1 MAKEKPL
8 DFLILGPA
16 HPYRGGIAST
26 QHALAKSLI
35 SHDYQVSL
43 WTFTHLYPGVL
54 FPGKT
59 QFSTEDSPKDI
70 TIERSIHAYHP
81 FQWKQVAEAINELQP
96 KFVVFRY
103 WTPFLSPCWS
113 SIAKY
118 LSPKITKIGWVD
130 NWHPHEPKPL
140 DRILTGR
147 FEKAMD
153 CFTTLS
159 AAVACQIEKNS
170 QKRVWGKMHPIERG
184 LPPQISKEKA
194 REKLGINESQTVLLF
209 FGLIRAYKGLDLL
222 LKAFKDHPE
231 KHLLIVGEC
240 YEKWRKYQHIID
252 QYNIEKQLTVIN
264 RYVSMEEAASYF
276 SAADATVL
284 PYITA
289 TQSGVLALAYHF
301 ETPLVVT
308 NHPGLSQCIEED
320 ETGVVCKPEI
330 NALSSALTKVTKPSA
345 NRNFKV
351 NLNRTKTNYSW
362 ANYAQEWAKFI
373 FDESNEN

>member
-1 MAKEKPL
+1 M
-8 DFLILGPA
+8 
-16 HPYRGGIAST
+16 
-26 QHALAKSLI
+26 
-35 SHDYQVSL
+35 
-43 WTFTHLYPGVL
+43 
-54 FPGKT
+54 
-59 QFSTEDSPKDI
+59 
-70 TIERSIHAYHP
+70 
-81 FQWKQVAEAINELQP
+81 
-96 KFVVFRY
+96 
-103 WTPFLSPCWS
+103 
-113 SIAKY
+113 
-118 LSPKITKIGWVD
+118 
-130 NWHPHEPKPL
+130 
-140 DRILTGR
+140 
-147 FEKAMD
+147 
-153 CFTTLS
+153 
-159 AAVACQIEKNS
+159 
-170 QKRVWGKMHPIERG
+170 
-184 LPPQISKEKA
+184 
-194 REKLGINESQTVLLF
+194 F

-222 LKAFKDHPE
+222 LKALKDHPE

-345 NRNFKV
+345 NRNFRE

>member
-26 QHALAKSLI
+26 QHALANSLI
-35 SHDYQVSL
+35 LHNYQVKL

-70 TIERSIHAYHP
+70 SIERFIHAYHP
-81 FQWKQVAEAINELQP
+81 FQWKLVAKAINALQP

-130 NWHPHEPKPL
+130 NWYPHEPKPL
-140 DRILTGR
+140 DRILTDR

-159 AAVACQIEKNS
+159 AAVANQIEKNS
-170 QKRVWGKMHPIERG
+170 QKKVWGKMHPIERG
-184 LPPQISKEKA
+184 LPAKIAKAKA
-194 REKLGINESQTVLLF
+194 REKLGLNDSQTVLLF

-222 LKAFKDHPE
+222 LKALKGHPE

-289 TQSGVLALAYHF
+289 TQSGVLSLAYHF

-308 NHPGLSQCIEED
+308 NHPGLSQCVKED

-330 NALSSALTKVTKPSA
+330 DTLSTALTKVTEPSK
-345 NRNFKV
+345 NQNFRE

-362 ANYAQEWAKFI
+362 ANYAQEWANFI
-373 FDESNEN
+373 FDVSNKN